1 MRKFLLLLF
10 SLLIGVGL
18 FFWIAEMVGWEKI
31 KDAFLVFRGSQGLF
45 ILGLTILMAAIGIW
59 KWREIL
65 KGAGVELPLKSLLNP
80 YLAGYSIM
88 FLAPI
93 LIWGGE
99 VFRSYILKERNNVP
113 WSKGMASVVIDRMLE
128 WTANLAVI
136 FFGGL
141 FFLLIIGF
149 PPLKLGIIFGGVFL
163 VLFVGVS
170 FFYFKCVKRESFVG
184 LFIKNDQNKPFE
196 IEKEI
201 FGFFKVKKKT
211 MWKALF
217 LSFLRAGIM
226 YIRAWFLILFLGKT
240 ISALPVLSIL
250 GFSYL
255 AVIIPIPTALGS
267 HEAIQTFAFNALGLG
282 ASTATAFTMIIRGAE
297 LIFSLAGIMI
307 LFRLGV
313 ILIKNILFKKIDK
326 LVENNESGHQSSH

>member
-1 MRKFLLLLF
+1 MKKILLLIFSFVIGIALF
-10 SLLIGVGL
+10 V
-18 FFWIAEMVGWEKI
+18 WIAKIVGMDEI
-31 KDAFLVFRGSQGLF
+31 KKAFLVFTGWHGLV
-45 ILGLTILMAAIGIW
+45 ILGLTFLMALVGTW

-65 KGAGVELPLKSLLNP
+65 KGNGVNVSFISLLNP
-80 YLAGYSIM
+80 YFAGFSIM

-93 LIWGGE
+93 LLWGGE
-99 VFRSYILKERNNVP
+99 VFRSYILKERNGVP

-149 PPLKLGIIFGGVFL
+149 PPVKLGIIFGGVFL
-163 VLFVGVS
+163 ILLLGVS
-170 FFYFKCVKRESFVG
+170 FFYFKCVKRESFLS
-184 LFIKNDQNKPFE
+184 LFIKNGQNKPFE

-201 FGFFKVKKKT
+201 FGFFKVRKKA

-217 LSFLRAGIM
+217 LSFLRAGVM
-226 YIRAWFLILFLGKT
+226 YTRAWFLILFLGKT
-240 ISALPVLSIL
+240 ITALPVLSVL

-255 AVIIPIPTALGS
+255 AVMIPIPTALGS
-267 HEAIQTFAFNALGLG
+267 HEAIQTFAFGALGLG
-282 ASTATAFTMIIRGAE
+282 ASAATAFTMIIRGAE
-297 LIFSLAGIMI
+297 LILSLFGIII

-313 ILIKNILFKKIDK
+313 ILIKNILFKKINK
-326 LVENNESGHQSSH
+326 LAEDNESGN

>member
-1 MRKFLLLLF
+1 MKKVLLLLF
-10 SLLIGVGL
+10 SFIIGIALFVWIAKIVGL
-18 FFWIAEMVGWEKI
+18 GEI
-31 KDAFLVFRGSQGLF
+31 KKAFLVFTGWQGLV
-45 ILGLTILMAAIGIW
+45 ILGLTLLMALIGNW

-65 KGAGVELPLKSLLNP
+65 KGGGTNVSFMSLFNV
-80 YLAGYSIM
+80 YLAGFSIM

-93 LIWGGE
+93 LLWGGE

-113 WSKGMASVVIDRMLE
+113 WTKGMASVIIDRFME

-149 PPLKLGIIFGGVFL
+149 PPIKLGIIFGGVFL
-163 VLFVGVS
+163 ILLAGVF
-170 FFYFKCVKRESFVG
+170 FFYFKCVKKESFVS

-196 IEKEI
+196 IEKEV
-201 FGFFKVKKKT
+201 FSFFKVKKRA

-217 LSFLRAGIM
+217 LSFLRAGVM
-226 YIRAWFLILFLGKT
+226 YTRTWFLILFLGKT
-240 ISALPVLSIL
+240 IGALPVLSVL

-255 AVIIPIPTALGS
+255 AVMIPIPTALGS
-267 HEAIQTFAFNALGLG
+267 HEAIQTFAFGALGLG
-282 ASTATAFTMIIRGAE
+282 VSTATAFTMIIRGAE
-297 LIFSLAGIMI
+297 LILSLFGIVI
-307 LFRLGV
+307 LFRLGI

-326 LVENNESGHQSSH
+326 LAENNETGN